1 MIPAT
6 EEDYAT
12 EYNDYI
18 LAVRVVDSLEQA
30 MEHIARYS
38 TGHSEAILT
47 SDYSHSRKFTA
58 GVDAGC
64 GLCQRFHPLH

>member
-1 MIPAT
+1 MCIRDRYHTQLRGCSETCRILGEDVIPAT

-38 TGHSEAILT
+38 TCLLYT
-47 SDYSHSRKFTA
+47 SRC
-58 GVDAGC
+58 V
-64 GLCQRFHPLH
+64 